1 MSRINTGGSKLLEIE
16 YSRSLLSV
24 ALAAAHCTLHIA
36 QAVGQPCVSSLAGRL
51 VGFAVNR

>member
-1 MSRINTGGSKLLEIE
+1 MSRINTGGSKLHEIE
-16 YSRSLLSV
+16 YSLSLLSV